1 MVPAGYTVALVHEG
15 QWLSTPVTA
24 RLVRG
29 TRVRI
34 YCTVEGG
41 PVTGPTGQQSTL
53 WDKIDGGYIP
63 DADVDTGTQQPV
75 RGNCGQ

>member
-15 QWLSTPVTA
+15 QWLTTPVTA

-34 YCTVEGG
+34 YCTVQGG
-41 PVTGPTGQQSTL
+41 LVTGPAGHQSTL
-53 WDKIDGGYIP
+53 WDKIDFGYIP
-63 DADVDTGTQQPV
+63 DADVNTGTRQPV
-75 RGNCGQ
+75 RGNCGS